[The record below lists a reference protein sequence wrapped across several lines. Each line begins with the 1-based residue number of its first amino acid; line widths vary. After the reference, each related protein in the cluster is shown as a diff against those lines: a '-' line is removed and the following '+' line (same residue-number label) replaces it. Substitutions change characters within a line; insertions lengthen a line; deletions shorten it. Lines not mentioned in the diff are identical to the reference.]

1 MTAINDAATAATAAA
16 DNLTALAN
24 AQQTSVLHFQANQ
37 AHNLAANAWL
47 AVGTPAAKQSYHN
60 NLASVHLISAIQLR
74 TAGK

>member
-16 DNLTALAN
+16 DNLTALAY
-24 AQQTSVLHFQANQ
+24 AQQTSILHFQANQ

-47 AVGTPAAKQSYHN
+47 SVGTPTARQSYHN
-60 NLASVHLISAIQLR
+60 NLASVHLTSAIQLR